1 MAYQAVW
8 CALFD
13 SNIGEIITYKVLFVC
28 FLIEFNLLPIK
39 LSVQHVILLNKMNDG
54 PEYLHFNPKI
64 DIPNYNDLVENSQVI
79 SPKFLIPLLKESY
92 EELTQTPGPNLTLRQ
107 LWAPDWLG
115 WWIDFLGSLPSQ
127 NTETVHS
134 DKLKPNLATIKGAV
148 EKYHLEGKSSGLLLM
163 GGGEGTE
170 AHRHAQDWVA
180 KHVDI
185 PILLI
190 EHPEYVRQKQ
200 RGGRFLPLAIG
211 LSMWA
216 HHPRTGL
223 ISLVPRNEFDL
234 PPNHFYQIVHNQTG
248 ARHHFASADDP
259 NRLAKINRGQIEDF
273 CTIPTLDVPHTT
285 ERTKKLFPGGR
296 L

>member
-1 MAYQAVW
+1 MG
-8 CALFD
+8 
-13 SNIGEIITYKVLFVC
+13 N
-28 FLIEFNLLPIK
+28 
-39 LSVQHVILLNKMNDG
+39 G
-54 PEYLHFNPKI
+54 PEYLHFIPEIN
-64 DIPNYNDLVENSQVI
+64 IPNYNDLVENSRVI
-79 SPKFLIPLLKESY
+79 SPKFLIPLLREAY
-92 EELTQTPGPNLTLRQ
+92 EKLTQTSGPNLTLRQ
-107 LWAPDWLG
+107 LWGPDWLG
-115 WWIDFLGSLPSQ
+115 WWIDFLTSIAIDQ
-127 NTETVHS
+127 DEQTIHS
-134 DKLKPNLATIKGAV
+134 DKLKPDLATIKGVV
-148 EKYHLEGKSSGLLLM
+148 EKHHLEGKSSGLLLM

-190 EHPEYVRQKQ
+190 EHPEYVEQKE
-200 RGGRFLPLAIG
+200 RGGRFLFLAIG

-259 NRLAKINRGQIEDF
+259 NRLAKINRGQKIKDF

-285 ERTKKLFPGGR
+285 ERTRR
-296 L
+296 LLPEIRL